1 MFLRKSHTLT
11 LFYKCN
17 KIKYVL
23 IIHTLKDKR
32 ISSEIKLNNIILLE
46 GKQMQMHLSLFTLDS
61 YEIVELGF

>member
-32 ISSEIKLNNIILLE
+32 TSSEIKLNNIILLE
-46 GKQMQMHLSLFTLDS
+46 GKQMHLSLFTLDS
-61 YEIVELGF
+61 YEIAELGL